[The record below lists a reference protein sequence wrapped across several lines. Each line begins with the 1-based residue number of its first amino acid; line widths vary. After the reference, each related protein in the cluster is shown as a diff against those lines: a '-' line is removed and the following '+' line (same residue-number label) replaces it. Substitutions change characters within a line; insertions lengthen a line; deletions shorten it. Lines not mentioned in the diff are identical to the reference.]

1 MLNLSWLYFETLRQM
16 LSSHSNSCKFFVM
29 LKILCPLVVE
39 VMYSSSK
46 TQIQNNAFYSL
57 RPRSTGFKIVTTRPL
72 LENVVHLGL
81 VLCSQTLRR
90 TAEGLGSTAAF
101 IGKERPRGRMTDK
114 NKVKQPITVWFVQ
127 CHV

>member
-1 MLNLSWLYFETLRQM
+1 MLNLSWLSLQTLRQM
-16 LSSHSNSCKFFVM
+16 LSSHSNSCGFFVM
-29 LKILCPLVVE
+29 LKILCRLVVE

-46 TQIQNNAFYSL
+46 TQIQDKYFYIL
-57 RPRSTGFKIVTTRPL
+57 RPRSTGFKIMTTSPL

-81 VLCSQTLRR
+81 VLCSQTLRW